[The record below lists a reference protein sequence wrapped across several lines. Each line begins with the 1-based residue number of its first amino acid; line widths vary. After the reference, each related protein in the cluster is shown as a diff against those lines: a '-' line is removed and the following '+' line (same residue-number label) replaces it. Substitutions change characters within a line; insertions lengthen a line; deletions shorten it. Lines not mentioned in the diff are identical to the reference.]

1 MFNGQTLSSTFI
13 YSLSS
18 FQKRQ
23 TDTLKQMKNFIQIF
37 LLLIIIT
44 ATSCGK
50 KNNQQQAFPPV
61 AVNIDTVQATSATYY
76 DEYPATINAL
86 DQVEIHA
93 QVSGYIT
100 GIYFKDGQ
108 RITKGQKLYSID
120 QQQYAGAYQQ
130 AVANVNVSKANLVKA
145 QKNADRYLELQ
156 KNDAIA
162 TQTVDNALADLE
174 AAKMQVAAAQANVSA
189 VQTNL
194 RYSTIY
200 APLSG
205 TIGISQ
211 VKIGS
216 AVSPGATI
224 LNTISQNNPLAVD
237 FAVDEKQ
244 IPRFAKLEAEGT
256 TPSDSVFTISLADG
270 SIYNQPGKISLL
282 DLAVDPQT
290 GTIRARLVFNN
301 PKDILK
307 PGMTCNVRVKTSD
320 TNTILIPSKAIV
332 EQMSEYFVF
341 VVGDS
346 SKVSQRKIV
355 TGIPIGNNTVVK
367 DGLKQGEIIVTDG
380 VQKLREGAV
389 VKLPSDSTKQVSGT
403 SVK

>member
-1 MFNGQTLSSTFI
+1 MY
-13 YSLSS
+13 YSRS

-23 TDTLKQMKNFIQIF
+23 TDILKQMKNFIQIF
-37 LLLIIIT
+37 LLLVIIT

-50 KNNQQQAFPPV
+50 KNNQQQQAFPPV
-61 AVNIDTVQATSATYY
+61 AVNIDTVRATSATYY

-108 RITKGQKLYSID
+108 HVTKGQKLYSID

-130 AVANVNVSKANLVKA
+130 AVANLNVSKANLVKA

-162 TQTVDNALADLE
+162 TQTVDNALADLD
-174 AAKMQVAAAQANVSA
+174 AAKMQVAAAQANVSS

-216 AVSPGATI
+216 AVSPGATV
-224 LNTISQNNPLAVD
+224 LNIISQNNPLAID

-244 IPRFAKLEAEGT
+244 IPRFAKLQAEGT
-256 TPSDSVFTISLADG
+256 KPSDSVFTISLPDG

-282 DLAVDPQT
+282 DRAVDPQT

-346 SKVSQRKIV
+346 SKVSQRKIA
-355 TGIPIGNNTVVK
+355 TGIPIGDNTVVK

-389 VKLPSDSTKQVSGT
+389 VKLPSDSTKNAA

>member
-1 MFNGQTLSSTFI
+1 MI
-13 YSLSS
+13 V
-18 FQKRQ
+18 
-23 TDTLKQMKNFIQIF
+23 
-37 LLLIIIT
+37 
-44 ATSCGK
+44 AVAASCGK
-50 KNNQQQAFPPV
+50 QNNQQQQAFPPV
-61 AVNIDTVQATSATYY
+61 AVNVDTVQATSATYY

-86 DQVEIHA
+86 NEVEIHA

-108 RITKGQKLYSID
+108 RVTKGQKLYSID
-120 QQQYAGAYQQ
+120 QQQYAGAYEQ
-130 AVANVNVSKANLVKA
+130 AVANLNVSKANLVKA

-162 TQTVDNALADLE
+162 SQTVDNALADLD
-174 AAKMQVAAAQANVSA
+174 AAKMQVNAAQANVSA

-200 APLSG
+200 APLNG

-216 AVSPGATI
+216 AVTPGATV
-224 LNTISQNNPLAVD
+224 LNTISQNNPLAID

-256 TPSDSVFTISLADG
+256 KPSDSVFTISLPDG

-282 DLAVDPQT
+282 DRAVDPQT
-290 GTIRARLVFNN
+290 GTIRARLVFSN
-301 PKDILK
+301 PQNILK

-320 TNTILIPSKAIV
+320 TNTILIPSKAII

-355 TGIPIGNNTVVK
+355 TGMPIGNNTVVK
-367 DGLKQGEIIVTDG
+367 DGLKQGEIVVTDG

-389 VKLPSDSTKQVSGT
+389 VKLPSDSTKNAAG
-403 SVK
+403 VK

>member
-1 MFNGQTLSSTFI
+1 
-13 YSLSS
+13 
-18 FQKRQ
+18 
-23 TDTLKQMKNFIQIF
+23 MKNFIQIF
-37 LLLIIIT
+37 LLVMIV
-44 ATSCGK
+44 AVAASCGK
-50 KNNQQQAFPPV
+50 QNNQQQQAFPPV
-61 AVNIDTVQATSATYY
+61 AVNVDTVQATSATYY

-86 DQVEIHA
+86 NEVEIHA

-108 RITKGQKLYSID
+108 RVTKGQKLYSID
-120 QQQYAGAYQQ
+120 QQQYAGAYEQ
-130 AVANVNVSKANLVKA
+130 AVANLNVSKADLVKA

-162 TQTVDNALADLE
+162 SQTVDNALADLD
-174 AAKMQVAAAQANVSA
+174 AAKMQVNAAQANVSA

-200 APLSG
+200 APLNG

-216 AVSPGATI
+216 AVTPGATV
-224 LNTISQNNPLAVD
+224 LNTISQNNPLAID

-256 TPSDSVFTISLADG
+256 KPSDSVFTISLPDG

-282 DLAVDPQT
+282 DRAVDPQT
-290 GTIRARLVFNN
+290 GTIRARLVFSN
-301 PKDILK
+301 PQNILK

-320 TNTILIPSKAIV
+320 TNTILIPSKAII

-355 TGIPIGNNTVVK
+355 TGMPIGNNTVVK
-367 DGLKQGEIIVTDG
+367 DGLKQGEIVVTDG

-389 VKLPSDSTKQVSGT
+389 VKLPSDSTKNAAG
-403 SVK
+403 VK